1 MVLVTGMH
9 RSGTSCVSGILHLCG
24 FSLGTVHPVSVHPTR
39 DNRTGHYENLVL
51 MTLNDRILNQA
62 GGSWHTPPSPARVR
76 AAPALRLITP
86 FCREFDGELLKD
98 PRMTLLIDHYVSQC
112 DDLDAVVHCVRSP
125 IAVAQS
131 LHRRNSFPLST
142 GFALWEYYNSYFLS
156 HVRKAPVVYVGY
168 ENLLSDPG
176 GEIDRM
182 ISAVGKGT
190 VTQQALDRVKNDLNH
205 CTAAENSLDSLNR
218 QVRDLH
224 EDLTRKCTSGC

>member
-51 MTLNDRILNQA
+51 MTLNDRILTQA

-76 AAPALRLITP
+76 AAPALRLINP
-86 FCREFDGELLKD
+86 LCQEFDGELLKD
-98 PRMTLLIDHYVSQC
+98 PRMTLLVDHYIRQC
-112 DDLDAVVHCVRSP
+112 GELDAIVHCVRSP
-125 IAVAQS
+125 VAVAQS

-142 GFALWEYYNSYFLS
+142 GLALWEYYNSYFVS
-156 HVRKAPVVYVGY
+156 HVREAPVVYVSY
-168 ENLLSDPG
+168 EKLLGDPH

-182 ISAVGKGT
+182 IRAVGKGA
-190 VTQQALDRVKNDLNH
+190 VTQQAVERVKGELNH
-205 CTAAENSLDSLNR
+205 ATAPENNLDSLSR
-218 QVRDLH
+218 QVGELYQDLV
-224 EDLTRKCTSGC
+224 RKCTRVS